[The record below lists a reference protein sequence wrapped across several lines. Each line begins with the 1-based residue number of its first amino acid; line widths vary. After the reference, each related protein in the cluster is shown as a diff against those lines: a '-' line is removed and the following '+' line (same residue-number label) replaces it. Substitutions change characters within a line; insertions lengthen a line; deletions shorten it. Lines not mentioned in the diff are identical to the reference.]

1 MHYVKNPCVQP
12 VDNLLITCG
21 KVHNAFG
28 IVDKLLTIDM
38 RSPKG
43 DLKQVHVSG
52 ACVTLCTPIALG
64 LSVRARPLEEYPL
77 PLRSKE
83 GGYSPYQ
90 PRRSKM
96 ESIIAPLVAAFAANT
111 QYDDDVV
118 TYDDLLEQQEA
129 AIHYATYEDFV
140 FDRRAK

>member
-1 MHYVKNPCVQP
+1 
-12 VDNLLITCG
+12 
-21 KVHNAFG
+21 
-28 IVDKLLTIDM
+28 
-38 RSPKG
+38 
-43 DLKQVHVSG
+43 
-52 ACVTLCTPIALG
+52 
-64 LSVRARPLEEYPL
+64 
-77 PLRSKE
+77 
-83 GGYSPYQ
+83 
-90 PRRSKM
+90 M